1 MQEDLKRCYWLAK
14 NCPYKVQGRT
24 DEVMVGKKKKKSLLI
39 ISMLS
44 AQRPCYHIQRKYAD
58 MIYQFLGA

>member
-1 MQEDLKRCYWLAK
+1 MQGDLKGCYWLAK

-24 DEVMVGKKKKKSLLI
+24 DEVMVEKI

-58 MIYQFLGA
+58 MIY